1 MTKQSTI
8 GDYTFY
14 KGIFGVTNAQ
24 VNSTTFEL
32 KATIGGQVFS
42 DTFNRINTFKPPIG
56 TPASIPPSNY
66 TSNPVSSRVSIPAAT
81 PLWKNTTITTGK
93 TTTTYITIGTGI
105 NSKATKAND
114 NQVKAVAPKT
124 STFCGTDAGCDADAW
139 VYERPVQTPYAP
151 MSPTGTP
158 VVVTTTTSG
167 LIVKYTGAAVR
178 DREVK
183 RRGWVVGL
191 AVLLGVAVM

>member
-1 MTKQSTI
+1 MIKQSTI

-32 KATIGGQVFS
+32 KATIGGQIFS
-42 DTFNRINTFKPPIG
+42 DTFNRINTFKSPAG
-56 TPASIPPSNY
+56 TPAPIPPSNY
-66 TSNPVSSRVSIPAAT
+66 TSNPVSSRVSIPVTT

-114 NQVKAVAPKT
+114 NLKVVAPKLAT
-124 STFCGTDAGCDADAW
+124 SCGTDAGCDADDW
-139 VYERPVQTPYAP
+139 VFERPVQTPYAP
-151 MSPTGTP
+151 MSPKGTP

-178 DREVK
+178 DREMK

-191 AVLLGVAVM
+191 AVVVGVAVM